1 MWTFRIEIILL
12 KNKAPAISRVGV
24 GGVAANPV
32 WQRRVGGCLH
42 CEVGIA
48 VRLPVDWS
56 IVDIVAR
63 GVGKGS

>member
-1 MWTFRIEIILL
+1 MGAFWIEIILL
-12 KNKAPAISRVGV
+12 KNKSPTIARVGV

-63 GVGKGS
+63 GVGEGS